1 MILGKKGN
9 KFTCKPS
16 LAKIQLQYRFS
27 SARYL
32 RYSVKVLTQF
42 KELCIEHATFVSA
55 SEGLWCS
62 NLELPSKCI
71 NY

>member
-9 KFTCKPS
+9 KFTCKSS
-16 LAKIQLQYRFS
+16 LAKIQLQCRFS
-27 SARYL
+27 SARY
-32 RYSVKVLTQF
+32 SVKFLTKF

-62 NLELPSKCI
+62 NLELPSKSI